1 MVIVVWFPSQLI
13 KLKLKK
19 LDVRTFIFGLSFR
32 GGGGERGILDDL
44 LISYNKELKNERWM
58 EGLAFL

>member
-32 GGGGERGILDDL
+32 WGGEG
-44 LISYNKELKNERWM
+44 
-58 EGLAFL
+58 EGEGETGEYLMTY